1 MASAEIE
8 RRAAMLFRDG
18 RFQQATEAYRTLL
31 DRHPERLDVQARLG
45 YLDLIANEPET
56 AVTRLSTALENGY
69 RKREVLSHLGEAYC
83 RVGDLGPAALCFQQL
98 GRDGLAGTL
107 AAMADLAIMRL
118 GAPLLGSDLAWIS
131 SDPLPVVRAE
141 VNGVAANL
149 VIDTGAGDCVL
160 DSSFSVSA
168 GVRLGGQEWRHFAG
182 GQHAQ
187 VTHGHAEQ
195 LKLRDT
201 LIHDV
206 PVQVLDLQAVF
217 GDWYHDLTIH
227 GILGIRVMS
236 LFDCALDYQA
246 GLLSLQPPDDRRSM
260 NEGVPIWLAEN
271 WMLLSHMDF
280 PALGQAL
287 VFLDTGM
294 TGGAFAVSATRAPDL
309 GVDSGA
315 HEPLVGVG
323 GGGKIAGTGAHANA
337 LRLGSFERR
346 NVKGLLLDSLSIES
360 TLGFRINGLI
370 GHDML
375 RDTRMH
381 MDFANMRLHVSDA
394 SQNA

>member
-1 MASAEIE
+1 
-8 RRAAMLFRDG
+8 
-18 RFQQATEAYRTLL
+18 
-31 DRHPERLDVQARLG
+31 
-45 YLDLIANEPET
+45 
-56 AVTRLSTALENGY
+56 
-69 RKREVLSHLGEAYC
+69 
-83 RVGDLGPAALCFQQL
+83 
-98 GRDGLAGTL
+98 
-107 AAMADLAIMRL
+107 
-118 GAPLLGSDLAWIS
+118 
-131 SDPLPVVRAE
+131 
-141 VNGVAANL
+141 
-149 VIDTGAGDCVL
+149 
-160 DSSFSVSA
+160 
-168 GVRLGGQEWRHFAG
+168 
-182 GQHAQ
+182 
-187 VTHGHAEQ
+187 
-195 LKLRDT
+195 
-201 LIHDV
+201 
-206 PVQVLDLQAVF
+206 
-217 GDWYHDLTIH
+217 
-227 GILGIRVMS
+227 
-236 LFDCALDYQA
+236 
-246 GLLSLQPPDDRRSM
+246 
-260 NEGVPIWLAEN
+260 
-271 WMLLSHMDF
+271 
-280 PALGQAL
+280 L